1 MQNEPPACRRLQQR
15 KNHTLTRIR
24 LERFTAFEHLDL
36 NLSPGINVFIGAN
49 GTGKTHLLKVAYS
62 ACDFNVIESEIIMP
76 ERHFR
81 EKLTRVFLPY
91 RNDIGRLVKHS
102 GAYHEGVVEVWYGD
116 QQFRVAVSKR
126 GTGGGS
132 LHNLGWPYG
141 TIKSVFIPAKEV
153 LANAPGF
160 RSLYRQREIPFE
172 ETYSDILDRAY
183 LPALR
188 EDIDDDRSRLV
199 DCLETAVGGRVTV
212 AGEEFFLSPA
222 DPHPALGQ
230 TGSLPVPED
239 RRGVR
244 LLLPVQCA
252 AALPGQLSGTG
263 VGQRGTQPHS
273 SRQQRPGQIASGHSH
288 RLPRYPERLQRSLRH
303 RRGTDRKL
311 VRGQPARQTTR
322 ATRPLPAAARSGHRR
337 SRISLLRTRRR
348 QRPVPHRQRTPPAW
362 PSNAVHHQQA
372 SADRVG

>member
-1 MQNEPPACRRLQQR
+1 M
-15 KNHTLTRIR
+15 
-24 LERFTAFEHLDL
+24 
-36 NLSPGINVFIGAN
+36 FIGAN

-141 TIKSVFIPAKEV
+141 TIKSLFIPAKEV

-160 RSLYRQREIPFE
+160 RSLYRQREIHFE

-273 SRQQRPGQIASGHSH
+273 SKACPW
-288 RLPRYPERLQRSLRH
+288 
-303 RRGTDRKL
+303 
-311 VRGQPARQTTR
+311 PADKADYKSNSSTTC
-322 ATRPLPAAARSGHRR
+322 
-337 SRISLLRTRRR
+337 SRTFWS
-348 QRPVPHRQRTPPAW
+348 
-362 PSNAVHHQQA
+362 
-372 SADRVG
+372 

>member
-141 TIKSVFIPAKEV
+141 TIKSLFIPAKEV

-160 RSLYRQREIPFE
+160 GSLYRQREIHFE

-244 LLLPVQCA
+244 LLLPVQ
-252 AALPGQLSGTG
+252 
-263 VGQRGTQPHS
+263 
-273 SRQQRPGQIASGHSH
+273 
-288 RLPRYPERLQRSLRH
+288 
-303 RRGTDRKL
+303 
-311 VRGQPARQTTR
+311 
-322 ATRPLPAAARSGHRR
+322 
-337 SRISLLRTRRR
+337 
-348 QRPVPHRQRTPPAW
+348 
-362 PSNAVHHQQA
+362 
-372 SADRVG
+372 